1 MILGKSDS
9 GSNSGG
15 GISFIGVSSA
25 TPTTSHLQAQHGRI
39 IVLFRISAFFFT
51 QMMCVLLS

>member
-25 TPTTSHLQAQHGRI
+25 TPTIFHLQAQHGRI
-39 IVLFRISAFFFT
+39 IALFHISAFFFT
-51 QMMCVLLS
+51 QMMRVVLS